1 MTEKIYDAIIVGSGA
16 GGSAAAYVL
25 ANAGLHIAL
34 IEKGHALP
42 RDSSTLDASQIATP
56 GRFKSDEVWQESN
69 GGRFCPQEYFNL
81 GGKTKWYG
89 AALLRNRPHEFD
101 ADPMHQCL
109 AWPIG
114 YDDLAPYYAQA
125 ESLLG
130 VRQFKTEPSLQL
142 IIDRLAK
149 RSPTWRNEPLVLG
162 LSADI
167 QKHSV
172 EARHFDGFASPTDLK
187 KDAQTVFLNLILD
200 RPNVDL
206 IGNLSVTELLSQSDA
221 TKISGVRMSNGVT
234 IQGRTVLLAAGA
246 LHSPRLLQ
254 RYIETHGLAEKLPC
268 FANVGANFK
277 MHVSTVMVV
286 VSPSVKTDLLRK
298 TTLFLEA
305 SLPHSSVQ
313 PLGFDGEY
321 ILGLISKFVPRA
333 IARPVSERA
342 YAFLLQTEDGS
353 HRDNRVKAGSAA
365 TQNLSLLDYSG
376 SRTPAAV
383 SEHRHLIGYF
393 RGALLRA
400 GMLAFSRRVGVNN
413 TANAS
418 GTLITGKDPGHSVV
432 DPMGQVH
439 GLKSLYVVDG
449 SILPRL
455 SRVGPALT
463 IYAWALRVAEIVAT
477 RLK

>member
-16 GGSAAAYVL
+16 GGAAAAYVL
-25 ANAGLHIAL
+25 ANAGLCIAL
-34 IEKGHALP
+34 IEKGPALP

-56 GRFKSDEVWQESN
+56 GRFKSDEVWQQSN
-69 GGRFCPQEYFNL
+69 GRRFCPQEYFNL

-89 AALLRNRPHEFD
+89 AAMLRNRPHEFD
-101 ADPMHQCL
+101 ADPTHQCL

-114 YDDLAPYYAQA
+114 YDDLEPYYAQA
-125 ESLLG
+125 EGLLG
-130 VRQFKTEPSLQL
+130 VRQFKIEPDLQL
-142 IIDRLAK
+142 IIGRLAK
-149 RSPTWRNEPLVLG
+149 RSPTWRHEPLGLS

-167 QKHSV
+167 QKHWI

-187 KDAQTVFLNLILD
+187 KDAQTVFLSLIQG

-206 IGNLSVTELLSQSDA
+206 MSNLSVTELLSQLDA
-221 TKISGVRMSNGVT
+221 TQISGVRMSNGMT
-234 IQGRTVLLAAGA
+234 IRGRTVLLAAGA

-254 RYIETHGLAEKLPC
+254 RYIDKHGLAERLPC
-268 FANVGANFK
+268 YANVGANLK
-277 MHVSTVMVV
+277 MHVSTVMVG

-313 PLGFDGEY
+313 PLGFDGEN
-321 ILGLISKFVPRA
+321 ILGLVSKFVPHT
-333 IARPVSERA
+333 IARRMSERA

-353 HRDNRVKAGSAA
+353 HRDNRVKDGSGA
-365 TQNLSLLDYSG
+365 TQNLNLLDYLA
-376 SRTPAAV
+376 SRTPAAIA
-383 SEHRHLIGYF
+383 EHRHLVRYF
-393 RGALLRA
+393 RSALLRA
-400 GMLAFSRRVGVNN
+400 GMLGYSRRVGVTH

-418 GTLITGKDPGHSVV
+418 GTLITGKDPSHSVV
-432 DPMGQVH
+432 DSMGQVH

-449 SILPRL
+449 SVLPRL

-463 IYAWALRVAEIVAT
+463 IYAWALRVAEILAT